1 MIKREKVWDIL
12 WGMLLNKKEAKWNDV
27 CCIKMFSD
35 EKADIKR
42 ERRWDWDWEFLPEKE
57 LKDRLKEGKRER
69 EWEREREIERE
80 MEGGDWSLLRF
91 VWKKDD

>member
-1 MIKREKVWDIL
+1 MWDIM

-42 ERRWDWDWEFLPEKE
+42 ERRWEWEFLPEKE